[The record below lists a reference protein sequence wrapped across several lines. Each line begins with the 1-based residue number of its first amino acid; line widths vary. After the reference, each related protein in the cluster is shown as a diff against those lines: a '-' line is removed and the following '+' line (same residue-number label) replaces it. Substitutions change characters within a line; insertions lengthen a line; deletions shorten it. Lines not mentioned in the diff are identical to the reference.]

1 MRKGRNNGLAV
12 AKQKDNNYFTEI
24 YYIPSDFDVLLI
36 TRQRL
41 IIIDSLH
48 YLFYVERVNIKASTK
63 KKADPWT
70 IHRVPLFYMYLLI
83 EITFG

>member
-12 AKQKDNNYFTEI
+12 TKQKDNNYFTEI

-48 YLFYVERVNIKASTK
+48 YLF
-63 KKADPWT
+63 
-70 IHRVPLFYMYLLI
+70 
-83 EITFG
+83 

>member
-1 MRKGRNNGLAV
+1 MRQPWVCWFFSIYGVTTGCMRKGRNNGLAV

-36 TRQRL
+36 TKQRL

-48 YLFYVERVNIKASTK
+48 YL
-63 KKADPWT
+63 
-70 IHRVPLFYMYLLI
+70 
-83 EITFG
+83 

>member
-41 IIIDSLH
+41 IIIDLSL
-48 YLFYVERVNIKASTK
+48 
-63 KKADPWT
+63 
-70 IHRVPLFYMYLLI
+70 IHI
-83 EITFG
+83 

>member
-36 TRQRL
+36 TKQRL
-41 IIIDSLH
+41 ILLIVCIIYRL
-48 YLFYVERVNIKASTK
+48 VERLSIKTSTK
-63 KKADPWT
+63 ESGTLA
-70 IHRVPLFYMYLLI
+70 IQSSAFYMYLLI
-83 EITFG
+83 KITFG